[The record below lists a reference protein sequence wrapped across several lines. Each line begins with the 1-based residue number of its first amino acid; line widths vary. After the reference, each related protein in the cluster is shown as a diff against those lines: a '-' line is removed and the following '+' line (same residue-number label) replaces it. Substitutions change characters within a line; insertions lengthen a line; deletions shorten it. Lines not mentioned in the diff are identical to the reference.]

1 MKLCGF
7 ATVIPFEHMRIRS
20 ESESLYIPVVTSVY
34 SRPILPHSVAAS
46 LALLEIGIPTVPRVH
61 MRFRLKSQRPS
72 IFNELGVEILST
84 LLLIPICSWIRPRTC
99 NERFW
104 NEQILRDGSVSF
116 LYVPSLLALE
126 CVVIVQLL
134 MKLEHERIKT
144 MLGIVKVIMS

>member
-1 MKLCGF
+1 MSLNASMKLCGF

-72 IFNELGVEILST
+72 IFNELGGDFVHPAAHSN
-84 LLLIPICSWIRPRTC
+84 LLVDSPTNL
-99 NERFW
+99 
-104 NEQILRDGSVSF
+104 
-116 LYVPSLLALE
+116 
-126 CVVIVQLL
+126 
-134 MKLEHERIKT
+134 
-144 MLGIVKVIMS
+144 